1 MNYIL
6 PCSSLNG
13 KCRIS
18 CVKKS
23 TIKKFGTTSA
33 CMIICVAKGILYLD
47 TPKYPK
53 VIIFA
58 T

>member
-23 TIKKFGTTSA
+23 TIKKFGTTFA
-33 CMIICVAKGILYLD
+33 CMIICAARVILYPD
-47 TPKYPK
+47 TPVQPK
-53 VIIFA
+53 VIVIA